1 MYQTNRRIR
10 FLETRAERA
19 SDNAAAV
26 RAKAEAME
34 DGSFKDYLF
43 RLAADY
49 DRIANRAT
57 EQIRCDKASTVEDR
71 RLSRLHGL
79 VSDRQA

>member
-1 MYQTNRRIR
+1 MYQTNRHIR
-10 FLETRAERA
+10 FLESRAERA
-19 SDNAAAV
+19 FDNAAAV

-34 DGSFKDYLF
+34 DGSFKDYLL

-57 EQIRCDKASTVEDR
+57 EQIKRDKASSTTIAAYLD
-71 RLSRLHGL
+71 
-79 VSDRQA
+79 

>member
-1 MYQTNRRIR
+1 MYHNSRHIR

-34 DGSFKDYLF
+34 DDSFKAYLL

-49 DRIANRAT
+49 DRIANQAR
-57 EQIRCDKASTVEDR
+57 EQVRRDEASSAEDR
-71 RLSRLHGL
+71 RRSRLRGL
-79 VSDRQA
+79 VSDHPA

>member
-1 MYQTNRRIR
+1 MYQISRHTR
-10 FLETRAERA
+10 FLETRAMRA
-19 SDNAAAV
+19 SDNAASV

-49 DRIANRAT
+49 DRIAKRVA
-57 EQIRCDKASTVEDR
+57 EEIQRDKASSNEDR
-71 RLSRLHGL
+71 LRRLHEL
-79 VSDRQA
+79 VSDDPA

>member
-1 MYQTNRRIR
+1 MYQSNRHIR

-26 RAKAEAME
+26 RAKADAME
-34 DGSFKDYLF
+34 DGSFKEYLL

-49 DRIANRAT
+49 DRIATRARD
-57 EQIRCDKASTVEDR
+57 QVRRDKASNVEDR
-71 RLSRLHGL
+71 RLSRLRGL
-79 VSDRQA
+79 LSDHPA